1 MREPKRRIFFMH
13 VYIYLISLI
22 DMHIQLLYL
31 ESTWNQHKNG
41 LAINVESVYILHW
54 TQQGKQMNHSHQQQV
69 AHWQVQNGF
78 LWSPFY
84 ISYQQFEPQHL
95 SNQSPCNI
103 KFRFENRRGQKWT
116 VKNYWSHWAVFKT
129 ENRLIANC
137 GGSINWFIFTIH
149 FHDHQLGGQKTY
161 ISSWPESFT
170 DCRSPREKSWNII
183 WCIGI
188 FWPKTCFTTHHQVLL
203 KSFLEVICE
212 TTF

>member
-1 MREPKRRIFFMH
+1 MWKVFIFCIELNRASRWTIVTSNKWPIGRFRMDSSDH
-13 VYIYLISLI
+13 HFTSHINNSSLSIFQISHL
-22 DMHIQLLYL
+22 
-31 ESTWNQHKNG
+31 
-41 LAINVESVYILHW
+41 VILSSDSF
-54 TQQGKQMNHSHQQQV
+54 K
-69 AHWQVQNGF
+69 
-78 LWSPFY
+78 
-84 ISYQQFEPQHL
+84 
-95 SNQSPCNI
+95 
-103 KFRFENRRGQKWT
+103 NRRSQKWT

-149 FHDHQLGGQKTY
+149 FHDQQLGGQKTY